1 MPLKTGTSDKTVG
14 ANIAE
19 LEKAGYPPKQAE
31 AIALNKAGKGLN
43 HKRNTHQKTI
53 SVVKSSD

>member
-1 MPLKTGTSDKTVG
+1 MPLKTGTTNKIVG
-14 ANIAE
+14 ENIAE

-43 HKRNTHQKTI
+43 HKRNTHQKQTTVI
-53 SVVKSSD
+53 KNG